1 MGLAWGESNAG
12 MLPLGFVAYLL
23 TFCCYGTHLRGD
35 EKGSVDRAREG
46 RGGPIE
52 PSAALVNYGKRTMT
66 HAGASLNFGESLLV
80 LCAIRETCAFRR
92 WTLLAAHVR
101 STHVH
106 LVVDGI
112 IEASWAIRDFKAYAT
127 RALNG
132 NAVRR
137 RWARGGNARL
147 LRDFGAVR
155 AAVRYVVG
163 RQGAPMAAY
172 VAPDL

>member
-1 MGLAWGESNAG
+1 
-12 MLPLGFVAYLL
+12 MLTLGFLVYLL
-23 TFCCYGTHLRGD
+23 TFCCYAARLRGD

-46 RGGPIE
+46 RGGAIE
-52 PSAALVNYGKRTMT
+52 PSAALVSYGKRTMT
-66 HAGASLNFGESLLV
+66 HAEASLDFGESLLV
-80 LCAIRETCAFRR
+80 LSAIRETCALRQ

-112 IEASWAIRDFKAYAT
+112 MEASWAVRDFKAYAT

-132 NAVRR
+132 NAMRR

-147 LRDFGAVR
+147 LRDSRAVL
-155 AAVRYVVG
+155 AAVRYVVD
-163 RQGAPMAAY
+163 RQGPTMAAY